1 MRGVLLAAALAAFTI
16 PALSGAACG
25 GDDIKKIRGA
35 VVGVQP
41 ASLTEVQSLV
51 VRDDDGVLWAFRTE
65 GPIGFTPSHL
75 KEHQVFGQPV
85 TVLYRETDE
94 GLLAIEVTD

>member
-1 MRGVLLAAALAAFTI
+1 M
-16 PALSGAACG
+16 
-25 GDDIKKIRGA
+25 
-35 VVGVQP
+35 VGVQS

-51 VRDDDGVLWAFRTE
+51 VRDDDGVLWVFRTQ

-94 GLLAIEVTD
+94 GLLAMEVTD

>member
-1 MRGVLLAAALAAFTI
+1 MAAALAALTL
-16 PALSGAACG
+16 PTLSGAACG
-25 GDDIKKIRGA
+25 GDEIKQVRGA

-51 VRDDDGVLWAFRTE
+51 VRDDEGGLWAFRTE

-75 KEHQVFGQPV
+75 REHQVFGQPV
-85 TVLYRETDE
+85 TVLYRETDD
-94 GLLAIEVTD
+94 GLLAVEVTD